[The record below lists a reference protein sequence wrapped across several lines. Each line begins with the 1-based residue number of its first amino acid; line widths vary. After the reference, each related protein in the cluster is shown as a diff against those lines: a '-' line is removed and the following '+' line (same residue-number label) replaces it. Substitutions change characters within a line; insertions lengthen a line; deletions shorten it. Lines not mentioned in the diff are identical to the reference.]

1 MVDIMKVVLVR
12 IPPGDNWEY
21 EKQTIEGVKVSVYN
35 SLTDALNAVFEST
48 GITDF
53 YVEARKG
60 TVSIQSKEGELTV
73 KSKSF
78 NIYGDK

>member
-1 MVDIMKVVLVR
+1 MKVVLVR
-12 IPPGDNWEY
+12 VPPGDNWEY
-21 EKQTIEGVKVSVYN
+21 KNQTVEGTKSTTYN